1 MAGIAEMLE
10 KMRAQREKTHRRLQ
24 DVTEEQMVTTVTNY
38 SERDVTARFMFYRL
52 IAHEVEH
59 AVHLAK
65 TLHALGI
72 AQSEAGLILKNLQ
85 TARGELEGMLV
96 GLTDDDLDRVP
107 SEGEWPVREVI
118 DHILKTEESYAKRIE
133 DGLAAPLKAS

>member
-10 KMRAQREKTHRRLQ
+10 QMREQRRRTHERLQ
-24 DVTEEQMVTTVTNY
+24 EVTEEQMLAPATYGQREVN
-38 SERDVTARFMFYRL
+38 ARFMFYRL

-59 AVHLAK
+59 MVHLAK

-96 GLTDDDLDRVP
+96 GLTDEDLDRVP
-107 SEGEWPVREVI
+107 AEGEWPARRVLE
-118 DHILKTEESYAKRIE
+118 HILETEESYSRKIE
-133 DGLAAPLKAS
+133 DGLKTMSASG